1 VNYGKMILSGAGLPQ
16 GTGDTL
22 LGNQQ
27 AKHIIGLTNKFSY
40 KHFSLSV
47 LLDASLGGKMYSFTL
62 SSMESAGTA
71 AATVVNGKRDSM
83 VVAGVVST
91 GANTYAPNTT
101 RISPQQYW
109 AALGAGNTGITESN
123 LYSASNIRIRN
134 VQLSY
139 SLPKS
144 VISGTPVQRASLA
157 VSCNNVWLIS
167 SHMHGVD
174 PESSYATGS
183 PAIGFESGSVPS
195 TRTYYVT
202 LSLGF

>member
-1 VNYGKMILSGAGLPQ
+1 
-16 GTGDTL
+16 
-22 LGNQQ
+22 
-27 AKHIIGLTNKFSY
+27 
-40 KHFSLSV
+40 
-47 LLDASLGGKMYSFTL
+47 
-62 SSMESAGTA
+62 
-71 AATVVNGKRDSM
+71 M

-109 AALGAGNTGITESN
+109 GALGAGNTGITESN
-123 LYSASNIRIRN
+123 LYDASNIRIRN
-134 VQLSY
+134 IQLSY
-139 SLPKS
+139 SLPRS

-157 VSCNNVWLIS
+157 ISCNNVWLIS

-183 PAIGFESGSVPS
+183 PAIGFESGSAPS
-195 TRTYYVT
+195 TRTYYIT